1 MANVT
6 RYAVRSIAVSTNLVK
21 QNEIQII
28 TGKIMFSY
36 YQNSTVFC
44 GIGGACFQ
52 EQYQWKVDEYV

>member
-21 QNEIQII
+21 QNEIQSI
-28 TGKIMFSY
+28 TGKIIMFSY
-36 YQNSTVFC
+36 YQNSRVFC

-52 EQYQWKVDEYV
+52 EQYQ